1 MSRAWK
7 VELVVLSLAS
17 LLVAGRSRAASEPP
31 VATPGEKA
39 EAAPSAT
46 EPRPE
51 LGPKKI
57 ALGDELVLDLPENMG
72 YFDRDAGRKLMEK
85 MGNRVG
91 DSFRGLVFKR
101 DAGWLIELAYVGDG
115 YVKDDD
121 ASDLKPA
128 DILSS
133 IKEGTEQANEFRKEK
148 GFRAVHVDGW
158 TEAPRYDRAVH
169 HLVWG
174 IKGKY
179 DDGASASVNFYTRV
193 LGRRGYV
200 ALNLM
205 DAPDSIEASKVDG
218 LVVLRATTFKP
229 GARYEDFD
237 KSKDKVAEYGLAALV
252 LGGAGVA
259 AVKLVKV
266 GLLAKFGGKL
276 IALLFAAKKLVVLF
290 FVGAG
295 AWLKKTFGKRG
306 ANAPVETSS
315 PAAASAP
322 EPTTSARAVGAPEAS
337 PPPASGPHSGSP
349 SGSPSGSIEGP

>member
-1 MSRAWK
+1 MSRARK
-7 VELVVLSLAS
+7 VDVVVVSLAC
-17 LLVAGRSRAASEPP
+17 LLVTGRSRAASEPP
-31 VATPGEKA
+31 VATPGDKV
-39 EAAPSAT
+39 EAAPAADQ
-46 EPRPE
+46 PRPE

-57 ALGDELVLDLPENMG
+57 ELGDDLVLDLPENMG

-101 DAGWLIELAYVGDG
+101 EAGWLIELAYVGDG

-121 ASDLKPA
+121 ASDLKPD

-158 TEAPRYDRAVH
+158 TEAPHYDRAVH

-205 DAPDSIEASKVDG
+205 DAAESIETSKVDG

-229 GARYEDFD
+229 GSRYEDFD

-276 IALLFAAKKLVVLF
+276 IALLFAAKKLLVLF

-306 ANAPVETSS
+306 ANAPVEAAA
-315 PAAASAP
+315 PAAAPPAEPAAP
-322 EPTTSARAVGAPEAS
+322 VAAPEAS
-337 PPPASGPHSGSP
+337 PSPPSSP
-349 SGSPSGSIEGP
+349 IEGP